1 MLFRV
6 PQVRVVKDFAAVTR
20 SKRVFLRWV
29 ALPVL
34 AILLAGTLAC
44 AQAAPPPPGS
54 AAVNRL
60 ADRAARGVPPANPQ
74 QEIRLAD
81 AYLAGRGES
90 KDAARAVF
98 WYRKAAEAGDPA
110 AQNNLGYLYLT
121 GTGVNRDEAEAAQWF
136 ARSLASGSQEGKFNL
151 ALIYLKSTGQLRDV
165 SLAISLLNQLA
176 GKDNTRAEDVLGVM
190 YLTGDGV
197 RQDPVAAEKWF
208 LRSAKH
214 GDAHG
219 QYAIGALN
227 SIEPGHEHN
236 LGKAAE
242 YLRRS
247 AHGGYVR
254 AMYVL
259 GFVLVNHPEIPQ
271 KYPNEAMDVLTRAAE
286 AGQWEASALLGV
298 LARDGRGMNADLP
311 AAFRW
316 FVIEAKQGGSAA
328 EASAR
333 QDLTHCRQALSSDQ
347 QDREL
352 RAAELWLARHSNSEV
367 LVYKDGLTISEAG
380 SYAAPNG
387 DKRQ

>member
-1 MLFRV
+1 M
-6 PQVRVVKDFAAVTR
+6 
-20 SKRVFLRWV
+20 
-29 ALPVL
+29 
-34 AILLAGTLAC
+34 
-44 AQAAPPPPGS
+44 
-54 AAVNRL
+54 
-60 ADRAARGVPPANPQ
+60 PPAGP
-74 QEIRLAD
+74 EEETRLAD
-81 AYLAGRGES
+81 AYLAGRGVS
-90 KDAARAVF
+90 KDPARAAF
-98 WYRKAAEAGDPA
+98 WYEKAADAGDPA

-136 ARSLASGSQEGKFNL
+136 ARSLAGGSQEGKLNL
-151 ALIYLKSTGQLRDV
+151 ALIYLKGAGQLRDV

-197 RQDPVAAEKWF
+197 REDPVVAEKWF

-219 QYAIGALN
+219 QYAMGALN

-236 LGKAAE
+236 LPKAAE

-247 AHGGYVR
+247 ADGGYVR

-259 GFVLVNHPEIPQ
+259 GFLLVNHPEIPQ
-271 KYPNEAMDVLTRAAE
+271 KYPNEAVDVLTRAAE

-298 LARDGRGMNADLP
+298 LARDGRGANPDLP
-311 AAFRW
+311 TAFRW

-333 QDLTHCRQALSSDQ
+333 QDLVHCRQTLSPNQ

-352 RAAELWLARHSNSEV
+352 RAAELWLAQHSNSE
-367 LVYKDGLTISEAG
+367 LFVYKDGLTISEAG
-380 SYAAPNG
+380 GYPAPKG